1 MNLSEPYE
9 RMSVSISFAI
19 LVLSEIS
26 FVVETVKELLSFKY
40 KKKKAQEKML
50 QSACSATYIQP
61 I

>member
-1 MNLSEPYE
+1 
-9 RMSVSISFAI
+9 MSVSISFFI

-26 FVVETVKELLSFKY
+26 FVVETIKELLSFKH

-50 QSACSATYIQP
+50 QSAYSATYIQP